1 MKMILRWAQRFVMA
15 YGIIM
20 LATFFMCLFFNPTS
34 QLAVVPFFGRCIVLT
49 LVCMATLIVY
59 YTKGELSVRAWWF
72 RTILHTCLLE
82 ITLLLLTHYWHFWY
96 GPLDAA
102 IYGSFILGAKILW
115 HIVDFGQ
122 SMRIAAEVNEQLHRR
137 RMETVEERREKMRK
151 RH

>member
-1 MKMILRWAQRFVMA
+1 MIDE
-15 YGIIM
+15 INS
-20 LATFFMCLFFNPTS
+20 T
-34 QLAVVPFFGRCIVLT
+34 
-49 LVCMATLIVY
+49 
-59 YTKGELSVRAWWF
+59 E
-72 RTILHTCLLE
+72 LHTCLLE
-82 ITLLLLTHYWHFWY
+82 IWY

-122 SMRIAAEVNEQLHRR
+122 SMRTAAEVNEQLRRR

>member
-1 MKMILRWAQRFVMA
+1 MIDE
-15 YGIIM
+15 INS
-20 LATFFMCLFFNPTS
+20 T
-34 QLAVVPFFGRCIVLT
+34 
-49 LVCMATLIVY
+49 
-59 YTKGELSVRAWWF
+59 E
-72 RTILHTCLLE
+72 LHTCLLE
-82 ITLLLLTHYWHFWY
+82 ITLLPLANYWHFWY

-122 SMRIAAEVNEQLHRR
+122 SMRTAAEVNEQLHRR

>member
-1 MKMILRWAQRFVMA
+1 MKMILRWAQRFVVA

-82 ITLLLLTHYWHFWY
+82 ITLLPLHITGISGTARWMQSSTDPLSWEQKSCGTSSILDRVC
-96 GPLDAA
+96 GPQP
-102 IYGSFILGAKILW
+102 K
-115 HIVDFGQ
+115 
-122 SMRIAAEVNEQLHRR
+122 
-137 RMETVEERREKMRK
+137 
-151 RH
+151 

>member
-1 MKMILRWAQRFVMA
+1 MGAAVCGGVWNHYAGYVRYVS
-15 YGIIM
+15 
-20 LATFFMCLFFNPTS
+20 LFQSHITACRRP
-34 QLAVVPFFGRCIVLT
+34 VFGRCIVLT

-82 ITLLLLTHYWHFWY
+82 ITLLPLAHYWHFWY
-96 GPLDAA
+96 GPLDAV

-122 SMRIAAEVNEQLHRR
+122 SMRTAAEVNERLRRR
-137 RMETVEERREKMRK
+137 RMEPVEERREKMRK

>member
-1 MKMILRWAQRFVMA
+1 MIDE
-15 YGIIM
+15 INS
-20 LATFFMCLFFNPTS
+20 T
-34 QLAVVPFFGRCIVLT
+34 
-49 LVCMATLIVY
+49 
-59 YTKGELSVRAWWF
+59 E
-72 RTILHTCLLE
+72 LHTCLLE
-82 ITLLLLTHYWHFWY
+82 ITLLPRAHYWHFWY

-122 SMRIAAEVNEQLHRR
+122 SMRTAAEVNEQLRRR

>member
-1 MKMILRWAQRFVMA
+1 MKMILRWAQRFVVA

-82 ITLLLLTHYWHFWY
+82 ITLLPLAHYWHFW
-96 GPLDAA
+96 
-102 IYGSFILGAKILW
+102 
-115 HIVDFGQ
+115 
-122 SMRIAAEVNEQLHRR
+122 
-137 RMETVEERREKMRK
+137 
-151 RH
+151 